1 MGHIDLAVPVLHAWY
16 KSSPSGGAHQ
26 LLGLSSNEI
35 DKILS
40 FVKYAVVDEVNKDG
54 LERIKAKIAGDFDA
68 KMKELDEVYQEEFEA
83 AAKKKQKD
91 DAIRLY
97 NENKLSL
104 EKEFNRIKSIIADL
118 KFGAT
123 ILESDYRNIFNQ
135 FGDVVQFASGPDAIL
150 KMLKKIDVEK
160 EIQLKV
166 KEFPTIKSEEKR
178 KKAFQLIKLLIN
190 LHVSGVKPENMVIRK
205 LPVIPPDLRP
215 VVQLE

>member
-1 MGHIDLAVPVLHAWY
+1 
-16 KSSPSGGAHQ
+16 
-26 LLGLSSNEI
+26 LSANEI

-54 LERIKAKIAGDFDA
+54 LDSIKAKIAEDFDA

-83 AAKKKQKD
+83 AVKKKQKD
-91 DAIRLY
+91 DTIRLY
-97 NENKLSL
+97 NDNKLSL

-118 KFGAT
+118 RFGAT

-135 FGDVVQFASGPDAIL
+135 FNDIVQFASGPEAIL

-190 LHVSGVKPENMVIRK
+190 LHVSGVKPENMIIRK

>member
-1 MGHIDLAVPVLHAWY
+1 MD
-16 KSSPSGGAHQ
+16 
-26 LLGLSSNEI
+26 
-35 DKILS
+35 
-40 FVKYAVVDEVNKDG
+40 
-54 LERIKAKIAGDFDA
+54 RIKAKIAEDFDA

-83 AAKKKQKD
+83 AVKKKQKD

-160 EIQLKV
+160 EIQAKI